1 VSGVL
6 KLDGL
11 RERER
16 CLDLVRALPVPRPF
30 ELEPFRVALGRRRGR
45 PLRFAAAQV
54 GEAGTSGGPAPDG
67 LWIATTSADYIFYN
81 QGAAPLRQLYI
92 IAREIGH
99 MVFGH
104 EGGPASASEIAR
116 LVLPALDPGLVLST
130 LGRTTY
136 TTAEENE
143 AELFAVMLLDHME

>member
-1 VSGVL
+1 MAR
-6 KLDGL
+6 
-11 RERER
+11 REL
-16 CLDLVRALPVPRPF
+16 CLELVRALPVPRPF
-30 ELEPFRVALGRRRGR
+30 ELERFRVALGRRRGR
-45 PLRFAAAQV
+45 TLRFVAAQ
-54 GEAGTSGGPAPDG
+54 GGSAQAGAAGGVAPDG
-67 LWIATTSADYIFYN
+67 LWIATTGADYIFYDE
-81 QGAAPLRQLYI
+81 GAAPLRQLYI

-136 TTAEENE
+136 TATEEDE

>member
-1 VSGVL
+1 MLELEGVR
-6 KLDGL
+6 GW
-11 RERER
+11 ERER
-16 CLDLVRALPVPRPF
+16 CLDVVRALPVPRPF
-30 ELEPFRVALGRRRGR
+30 ELERFRVALERRRGR
-45 PLRFAAAQV
+45 TLRFVAAHRGDTDAPD
-54 GEAGTSGGPAPDG
+54 GPAPDG
-67 LWIATTSADYIFYN
+67 LWIATTEADYIFYD

-92 IAREIGH
+92 MAREIGH

-116 LVLPALDPGLVLST
+116 LVLPAIDPGLVLST

-136 TTAEENE
+136 TAAEEDE